1 MQKNDMA
8 VIEITDI
15 GVGGEGIGKIDGY
28 TLFVKDAVIGD
39 RAEVKVIKAKKNYGY
54 ARLMKVIEPSPYRV
68 EPRCR
73 IARQCGG
80 CQIQAMSYD
89 RQLVFKEQK
98 VRGDLERISG
108 FAPELIDRVMEPIVG
123 MEDPFGYRNK
133 AQFPFGT
140 DKEGNPVTGFYAGR
154 THDIIANTDC
164 ALGAPVNQDILE
176 TILAFMR
183 KYNIPAY
190 DEKTGKGLIRHVL
203 IRYGFTTNEIM
214 VCLVVNGN
222 TIPHVRELTD
232 DLVRIPGMTSI
243 TMSVNTKRTNVI
255 MGDMY

>member
-89 RQLVFKEQK
+89 RQLVFNEQK
-98 VRGDLERISG
+98 VRGALERIGG
-108 FAPELIDRVMEPIVG
+108 FAPALLGRVMEPIVG
-123 MEDPFGYRNK
+123 MDAPVGYRNK
-133 AQFPFGT
+133 AKFPFGA
-140 DKEGNPVTGFYAGR
+140 D
-154 THDIIANTDC
+154 
-164 ALGAPVNQDILE
+164 
-176 TILAFMR
+176 
-183 KYNIPAY
+183 
-190 DEKTGKGLIRHVL
+190 
-203 IRYGFTTNEIM
+203 
-214 VCLVVNGN
+214 
-222 TIPHVRELTD
+222 
-232 DLVRIPGMTSI
+232 
-243 TMSVNTKRTNVI
+243 
-255 MGDMY
+255 